1 MEMKKAGKVHYLEP
15 RIFAAT
21 GAAFQGFTTRHEGV
35 SRQPCN
41 SLNLGTATLDSPHSV
56 QGNRS
61 ILARAF
67 GARAERLVTVTQV
80 HGTDLLVI
88 DTPNPDYA
96 HFLKLE
102 CDGLI
107 TNQPGIMIGVCVAD
121 CVPILLLDP
130 KKKVVAALH
139 AGWKGTAG
147 EIAWKGVEALVG
159 MFGSKPGD
167 ILAAVGPAIGRCCY
181 EVDTQVMETF
191 RNSGAELE
199 CFEKKTAP
207 GKWRLDLA
215 AANYRQLLAAGLSET
230 NIETTP
236 LCVSCEHDLFFSF
249 RRDGEETGRQMGFIE
264 LKG

>member
-21 GAAFQGFTTRHEGV
+21 GAALQGFTTRHEGV
-35 SRQPCN
+35 SRQPYN
-41 SLNLGTATLDSPHSV
+41 SLNLGATTFDSPHSV

-61 ILARAF
+61 IMARAF
-67 GARAERLVTVTQV
+67 GARVERLVTVTQV

-88 DTPNPDYA
+88 DTHNPDYA

-107 TNQPGIMIGVCVAD
+107 TNQPGIIIGVCVAD

-147 EIAWKGVEALVG
+147 EIGKKGVEALVG
-159 MFGSKPGD
+159 MFGSRQGD
-167 ILAAVGPAIGRCCY
+167 ILAAVGPAIGCCCY
-181 EVDTQVMETF
+181 EVDAQVTEAF
-191 RNSGAELE
+191 RKSGAGSE
-199 CFEKKTAP
+199 CFDRKPEP

-249 RRDGEETGRQMGFIE
+249 RRDGEETGRQMGFIK

>member
-15 RIFAAT
+15 HIFAAT
-21 GAAFQGFTTRHEGV
+21 GATLQGFTTRHEGI
-35 SRQPCN
+35 SRQPYN
-41 SLNLGTATLDSPHSV
+41 SLNLGTATQDYPHYV

-67 GARAERLVTVTQV
+67 GTRVERLVTVTQV

-96 HFLKLE
+96 HFLKIE

-107 TNQPGIMIGVCVAD
+107 TNQPGVMIGVSVAD

-130 KKKVVAALH
+130 MKKVVAALH

-147 EIAWKGVEALVG
+147 EIGRKGVEALVG
-159 MFGSKPGD
+159 MFGSRQAD
-167 ILAAVGPAIGRCCY
+167 ILAAIGPAIGRCCY
-181 EVDTQVMETF
+181 EVNAPVMEAF
-191 RNSGAELE
+191 RKSGAGLE
-199 CFEKKTAP
+199 CFEQKSTP
-207 GKWRLDLA
+207 GNWRLDLV
-215 AANYRQLLAAGLSET
+215 AANYGQLLAAGLSET

-236 LCVSCEHDLFFSF
+236 LCVSCEHDLFFSY
-249 RRDGEETGRQMGFIE
+249 RRDGGETGRQMGFIK

>member
-1 MEMKKAGKVHYLEP
+1 MEMKKAGKIHYLEP
-15 RIFAAT
+15 SIFAAT
-21 GAAFQGFTTRHEGV
+21 EVALQGFTTRHEGV
-35 SRQPCN
+35 SRQPFN
-41 SLNLGTATLDSPHSV
+41 SLNLGTATFDAPHNV

-67 GARAERLVTVTQV
+67 GSKAERLVTVTQV

-88 DTPNPDYA
+88 DTPNPDYS

-107 TNQPGIMIGVCVAD
+107 TNQPGVMIGVCVAD

-130 KKKVVAALH
+130 EKKVVAALH

-147 EIAWKGVEALVG
+147 EIGRKGVEALVAI
-159 MFGSKPGD
+159 FGSRPGD

-181 EVDTQVMETF
+181 EVDAQVLEAF
-191 RNSGAELE
+191 RKNGAGLE
-199 CFEKKTAP
+199 CFDRLTAP
-207 GKWRLDLA
+207 GKWRLDLG

-236 LCVSCEHDLFFSF
+236 LCVSCEHDFFFSY
-249 RRDGEETGRQMGFIE
+249 RRDGVETGRQMGFIK

>member
-1 MEMKKAGKVHYLEP
+1 MEINKTGKVHYLEP
-15 RIFAAT
+15 AIFAAT
-21 GAAFQGFTTRHEGV
+21 GAVLQGFTTRHGGV
-35 SRQPCN
+35 SRQPYN
-41 SLNLGTATLDSPHSV
+41 SLNLGTSTLDSPHNV

-61 ILARAF
+61 ILARAL
-67 GARAERLVTVTQV
+67 GARAERLITVTQV

-88 DTPNPDYA
+88 DTPNPDYS
-96 HFLKLE
+96 HFLKVE

-130 KKKVVAALH
+130 KKKVIAALH

-147 EIAWKGVEALVG
+147 EIARKGIEAFAG
-159 MFGSKPGD
+159 MFGSRPED

-181 EVDTQVMETF
+181 EVDAQVLEAF
-191 RNSGAELE
+191 RKSGAGVD
-199 CFEKKTAP
+199 CFDPLPAP
-207 GKWRLDLA
+207 GKWRLDLG

-236 LCVSCEHDLFFSF
+236 LCVSCEHDSFFSY
-249 RRDGEETGRQMGFIE
+249 RRDKGETGRQMGFIK

>member
-1 MEMKKAGKVHYLEP
+1 MEMKQAGKVHYLEP
-15 RIFAAT
+15 QIFAAT
-21 GAAFQGFTTRHEGV
+21 GAALQGFTTRHEGV
-35 SRQPCN
+35 SRQPYN
-41 SLNLGTATLDSPHSV
+41 SLNLGTATQDSSHNV

-67 GARAERLVTVTQV
+67 GTRAERLVTVTQV

-107 TNQPGIMIGVCVAD
+107 TNQPGVMIGVCVAD

-147 EIAWKGVEALVG
+147 EIGRKGVEALVG
-159 MFGSKPGD
+159 MFGSRQSD
-167 ILAAVGPAIGRCCY
+167 ILAAIGPAIGRCCY
-181 EVDTQVMETF
+181 EVNTPVMEAF
-191 RNSGAELE
+191 RKNGSGLE
-199 CFEKKTAP
+199 CFEQKSTP
-207 GKWRLDLA
+207 GNWRLDLA
-215 AANYRQLLAAGLSET
+215 AANYGQLLAAGLSAT
-230 NIETTP
+230 NIETTTF
-236 LCVSCEHDLFFSF
+236 CVSCEHDLFFSY
-249 RRDGEETGRQMGFIE
+249 RRDGGETGRQMGFIK
-264 LKG
+264 LKD